1 MGLPHGNPHR
11 PLRRARRAGSWR
23 RLPQDPAIVS
33 IEGTCMRL
41 RGILRRN
48 RFVSG
53 GDDYK
58 IKVWSYQTRR
68 CLFTLSGHLDY
79 VRTVFFHHELPWIIS
94 SSDDRK
100 RALELPRY
108 HADRKQRPS
117 VFGTGRTV
125 SESTSPWGPKL
136 TYSGSLSKLLTLVE
150 SALERP

>member
-1 MGLPHGNPHR
+1 
-11 PLRRARRAGSWR
+11 
-23 RLPQDPAIVS
+23 
-33 IEGTCMRL
+33 MRL

-100 RALELPRY
+100 RALYLPQF
-108 HADRKQRPS
+108 HADRKQRPFVS
-117 VFGTGRTV
+117 GTGRTV
-125 SESTSPWGPKL
+125 SVSTSP
-136 TYSGSLSKLLTLVE
+136 
-150 SALERP
+150 